1 MIVEEKLHFINKQGQ
16 VMDISLTDSKSEALG
31 TDEGDGSCFSEFING
46 RILYAATND
55 KVEAP
60 DLARFIFKDSQ
71 GQLRYVHGIPGK
83 KTLVLDAVYTGDFDI
98 NLNCPYGGRII
109 VRSSN
114 GSQGFNG
121 RNQSWSDS
129 GGHRYGGNSGY
140 GWQLNLGNSSDY
152 VEFTAP
158 SGGGGGA
165 RGQDSTYEAGNG
177 GVGSQLILEFGKLIL
192 PLSARTG
199 LNGGGEGTFHSRPNN
214 DDGGPGGASWPYSSF
229 FSTHHKGQR
238 SPDQP
243 VKSYTTSTPGLYGST
258 THIINYGSKGGA
270 GGRGWYNQAVKR
282 WYANGTDKTDQ
293 VARLANVAVNV
304 GGFDISA
311 SLSNLSTATHSV
323 EIYKYKYI

>member
-1 MIVEEKLHFINKQGQ
+1 MIVEEKLHILNKQGQ
-16 VMDISLTDSKSEALG
+16 VMDIALTDSKSEALG

-60 DLARFIFKDSQ
+60 DLARFMFKDSQ

-114 GSQGFNG
+114 GSQGYNG
-121 RNQSWSDS
+121 KSAGWSDS
-129 GGHRYGGNSGY
+129 HRYGGNSGY
-140 GWQLNLGNSSDY
+140 GWKLNLGNLSDY

-165 RGQDSTYEAGNG
+165 RGQKSGYPAGNG
-177 GVGSQLILEFGKLIL
+177 GVGSQLIIEFGKLIL

-199 LNGGGEGTFHSRPNN
+199 LNGGGEGTYHKRPLN
-214 DDGGPGGASWPYSSF
+214 DDGGPGGASWPYSDS
-229 FSTHHKGQR
+229 SAATHRGQT
-238 SPDQP
+238 SPNQP
-243 VKSYTTSTPGLYGST
+243 RETYTTSDYGGYNTT
-258 THIINYGSKGGA
+258 THISNYGSKGGA
-270 GGRGWYNQAVKR
+270 GGAGYKNQAVKR
-282 WYANGTDKTDQ
+282 LYANGTDRTYQ
-293 VARLANVAVNV
+293 VDNYPNVEVNV
-304 GGFDISA
+304 GGFDIYA
-311 SLSNLSTATHSV
+311 SLSDLSTATHSV

>member
-16 VMDISLTDSKSEALG
+16 VMDIALTDSKSEALG

-60 DLARFIFKDSQ
+60 DPARFIFKDSQ

-109 VRSSN
+109 IRSSN
-114 GSQGFNG
+114 GSQGYNG
-121 RNQSWSDS
+121 KSNGWDDANRR
-129 GGHRYGGNSGY
+129 HGGNSGY
-140 GWQLNLGNSSDY
+140 GWKLNLGNLSDY

-165 RGQDSTYEAGNG
+165 RGQRSLFEAGG
-177 GVGSQLILEFGKLIL
+177 GGAGSQLILEFGKLIL

-199 LNGGGEGTFHSRPNN
+199 LNGGGEGTWSHHN
-214 DDGGPGGASWPYSSF
+214 DDGGPGGASWPYSDS
-229 FSTHHKGQR
+229 SATHRGQK

-243 VKSYTTSTPGLYGST
+243 KNIANNGSR
-258 THIINYGSKGGA
+258 GGA
-270 GGRGWYNQAVKR
+270 GGAGYKNQAVYR
-282 WYANGTDKTDQ
+282 WYANGTDKTNQ
-293 VARLANVAVNV
+293 VANLAQVAVNV

-311 SLSNLSTATHSV
+311 SLSDLSTATHSV
-323 EIYKYKYI
+323 EIYKYKYV

>member
-1 MIVEEKLHFINKQGQ
+1 MIVEEKLHILNKQGQ

-60 DLARFIFKDSQ
+60 DPARFMFKDSQ

-121 RNQSWSDS
+121 RNQGWSDS
-129 GGHRYGGNSGY
+129 GGRYGGNSGY
-140 GWQLNLGNSSDY
+140 GWKLNLGNSSDY

-165 RGQDSTYEAGNG
+165 RGQRSDYAAGNG
-177 GVGSQLILEFGKLIL
+177 GAGSQLILEFGKLLL

-199 LNGGGEGTFHSRPNN
+199 LNKGGAGTFHSSPNN
-214 DDGGPGGASWPYSSF
+214 DDGGPGGASWPYSDS
-229 FSTHHKGQR
+229 SATHRGQK

-243 VKSYTTSTPGLYGST
+243 KNHRNHGS
-258 THIINYGSKGGA
+258 IGGA
-270 GGRGWYNQAVKR
+270 GGAGYKNQAVKR

-293 VARLANVAVNV
+293 VANLAQVAVNV

-311 SLSNLSTATHSV
+311 SLSDLSTATHSV
-323 EIYKYKYI
+323 EIYKYKYV

>member
-1 MIVEEKLHFINKQGQ
+1 MIVEEKLHVLNRQGQ
-16 VMDISLTDSKSEALG
+16 VMDISLTDTKSEALG
-31 TDEGDGSCFSEFING
+31 TDEGDGTCLSVFRNG

-55 KVEAP
+55 KVDVP
-60 DLARFIFKDSQ
+60 DPALLVLKDSQ
-71 GQLRYVHGIPGK
+71 GQLRYVHGIPGT

-121 RNQSWSDS
+121 KNQSWGDS

-165 RGQDSTYEAGNG
+165 RGQKSNYSAGG
-177 GVGSQLILEFGKLIL
+177 GGAGSQLIIEFGKLIL

-199 LNGGGEGTFHSRPNN
+199 LNGGGKGTFHSSPNN
-214 DDGGPGGASWPYSSF
+214 DDGGPGGASWPYSDS
-229 FSTHHKGQR
+229 SASHRGQG
-238 SPDQP
+238 SLNQP
-243 VKSYTTSTPGLYGST
+243 MGYNTI
-258 THIINYGSKGGA
+258 THITNYGSKGGA
-270 GGRGWYNQAVKR
+270 GGAGYKNQAVNR
-282 WYANGTDKTDQ
+282 WYANGTDKTNQ
-293 VARLANVAVNV
+293 VVNLANVAVNV

-311 SLSNLSTATHSV
+311 SLSDLSTATHSV

>member
-16 VMDISLTDSKSEALG
+16 VMDIALTDSKSEALG

-60 DLARFIFKDSQ
+60 DPARFIFKDSQ

-98 NLNCPYGGRII
+98 YLNCPYGGRII

-114 GSQGFNG
+114 GSQGYNNSSRG
-121 RNQSWSDS
+121 WDDS
-129 GGHRYGGNSGY
+129 GHRYGGNSGY
-140 GWQLNLGNSSDY
+140 GWQLDLGNSY
-152 VEFTAP
+152 NFIEFTAP

-165 RGQDSTYEAGNG
+165 RGQNSGYPAGRG
-177 GVGSQLILEFGKLIL
+177 GVGSQLILEFGKLLL

-199 LNGGGEGTFHSRPNN
+199 LNGGGKGTFHSRPNN
-214 DDGGPGGASWPYSSF
+214 DDGGPGGASWPYSDS
-229 FSTHHKGQR
+229 SNHHRGQG
-238 SPDQP
+238 SLNQP
-243 VKSYTTSTPGLYGST
+243 KESYTTTDSYGNYVSTHVS
-258 THIINYGSKGGA
+258 NYGSKGGA
-270 GGRGWYNQAVKR
+270 AGAGYRNQAVR
-282 WYANGTDKTDQ
+282 TWRVNGQDKTSQ
-293 VARLANVAVNV
+293 VAKLANVAVNV

-311 SLSNLSTATHSV
+311 SLSDLSTATHSV

>member
-1 MIVEEKLHFINKQGQ
+1 MIVEEKLHILNKQGQ

-31 TDEGDGSCFSEFING
+31 TDEGDGSCFSKFING

-60 DLARFIFKDSQ
+60 DPARFIFKDSQ
-71 GQLRYVHGIPGK
+71 GQLRYVHGIPGT

-121 RNQSWSDS
+121 WGQSWGDS

-152 VEFTAP
+152 IEFTAP

-165 RGQDSTYEAGNG
+165 RGQNSNYSAGSG
-177 GVGSQLILEFGKLIL
+177 GAGSQLILEFGKLIL

-199 LNGGGEGTFHSRPNN
+199 LHEGGKGTYHRSPYN
-214 DDGGPGGASWPYSSF
+214 DDGGPGGASWPYSDS
-229 FSTHHKGQR
+229 SATHKGQT
-238 SPDQP
+238 SPNQP
-243 VKSYTTSTPGLYGST
+243 RETYTTSDNYGNTT
-258 THIINYGSKGGA
+258 THVLNYGSIGGA
-270 GGRGWYNQAVKR
+270 GGAGYKNQAVNR
-282 WYANGTDKTDQ
+282 WYANGTDKTNQ
-293 VARLANVAVNV
+293 VANLANVAVNV

-311 SLSNLSTATHSV
+311 SLSDLSTATHSV
-323 EIYKYKYI
+323 EIYKYIYV

>member
-60 DLARFIFKDSQ
+60 DPARFIFKDSQ

-114 GSQGFNG
+114 GSQGYNG
-121 RNQSWSDS
+121 RDQSWNAS
-129 GGHRYGGNSGY
+129 GGRYGGNSGY
-140 GWQLNLGNSSDY
+140 GWKLNLGNSSDY

-165 RGQDSTYEAGNG
+165 RGHHSNYEAGNG

-199 LNGGGEGTFHSRPNN
+199 LHEGGEGIYFKEKNINN
-214 DDGGPGGASWPYSSF
+214 SGGPGGGSWPYSDILSD
-229 FSTHHKGQR
+229 THRGQK

-243 VKSYTTSTPGLYGST
+243 RILG
-258 THIINYGSKGGA
+258 NYGSVGGA
-270 GGRGWYNQAVKR
+270 GGAGYKNQAVKR
-282 WYANGTDKTDQ
+282 WYANGADKTSQ
-293 VARLANVAVNV
+293 VVNLANVAVNV

-311 SLSNLSTATHSV
+311 SLSDLSTATHSV
-323 EIYKYKYI
+323 EIYKYIYV

>member
-1 MIVEEKLHFINKQGQ
+1 MIVEEKLHILNKQGQ

-60 DLARFIFKDSQ
+60 DPARFIFKDSQ

-121 RNQSWSDS
+121 QNQRWGDS
-129 GGHRYGGNSGY
+129 GGNRYGGNSGY
-140 GWQLNLGNSSDY
+140 GWRLNLGNSSDY
-152 VEFTAP
+152 IEFTAP

-165 RGQDSTYEAGNG
+165 RGQHSGYAAGNG

-199 LNGGGEGTFHSRPNN
+199 LHEGGIGTYHSSPYN
-214 DDGGPGGASWPYSSF
+214 DDGGPGGASWPYSDS
-229 FSTHHKGQR
+229 SATHKGQT
-238 SPDQP
+238 SPNQP
-243 VKSYTTSTPGLYGST
+243 RETYTTSDNYGHTT
-258 THIINYGSKGGA
+258 THVSNYGSKGGA
-270 GGRGWYNQAVKR
+270 GGAGYKNQAVNR
-282 WYANGTDKTDQ
+282 WYSNGTDKTNQ
-293 VARLANVAVNV
+293 VANLANVAVNV

-311 SLSNLSTATHSV
+311 SLSDLSTATHSV
-323 EIYKYKYI
+323 EIYKYIYV

>member
-1 MIVEEKLHFINKQGQ
+1 MIVEEKLHILNKQGQ

-60 DLARFIFKDSQ
+60 DPARFMFKDSQ

-114 GSQGFNG
+114 GSQGYNES
-121 RNQSWSDS
+121 RRWSDS
-129 GGHRYGGNSGY
+129 GHRHGGNSGY
-140 GWQLNLGNSSDY
+140 GWKLNLGNSSDY

-165 RGQDSTYEAGNG
+165 RGQYSSHAAGNG
-177 GVGSQLILEFGKLIL
+177 GIGSQLILEFGKLIL

-199 LNGGGEGTFHSRPNN
+199 LNGGGEGKYHSGLTRG
-214 DDGGPGGASWPYSSF
+214 DDGGPGGASWPYSDPSE
-229 FSTHHKGQR
+229 SHKGQT
-238 SPDQP
+238 SPND
-243 VKSYTTSTPGLYGST
+243 SL
-258 THIINYGSKGGA
+258 SKGGIGGA
-270 GGRGWYNQAVKR
+270 GYQNQAVKR

-293 VARLANVAVNV
+293 VVNLAEVAVNV

-311 SLSNLSTATHSV
+311 SLSDLSTSTHSV
-323 EIYKYKYI
+323 EIYKYIYN

>member
-1 MIVEEKLHFINKQGQ
+1 MIVEEKLHILNKQGQ

-31 TDEGDGSCFSEFING
+31 TDEGDGSCFSTFRNG

-55 KVEAP
+55 KVDAP
-60 DLARFIFKDSQ
+60 DPVRFIFKDSQ
-71 GQLRYVHGIPGK
+71 GQLRYVHGIPGT

-114 GSQGFNG
+114 GSQGANSRG
-121 RNQSWSDS
+121 HDW
-129 GGHRYGGNSGY
+129 GGYHRPGGNSGY

-165 RGQDSTYEAGNG
+165 RGQYSGYEAGGG
-177 GVGSQLILEFGKLIL
+177 GVGSRLIIEFGKLIL

-199 LNGGGEGTFHSRPNN
+199 LNGGGEGTFHSSPYN
-214 DDGGPGGASWPYSSF
+214 DDGGPGGASWPYSDS
-229 FSTHHKGQR
+229 SASHKGQT

-243 VKSYTTSTPGLYGST
+243 RESYHTSDSYGNTTL
-258 THIINYGSKGGA
+258 HITNYGSKGGA
-270 GGRGWYNQAVKR
+270 GGAGYKNQAVKR
-282 WYANGTDKTDQ
+282 WYANGTDKTNQ
-293 VARLANVAVNV
+293 VVNLANVAVNV
-304 GGFDISA
+304 GGFDIRA
-311 SLSNLSTATHSV
+311 LLRDESTATHSV
-323 EIYKYKYI
+323 EIYKYIYV